1 MRQLFDFADFGGN
14 SSHISASLRY
24 CATGMMAMMALMAR
38 TRCHQLSGLQQWI
51 RRQHINDPHHVILY
65 QAYLKIVI
73 FWHFWNLKKTTKKW
87 AEPEI
92 LDLVEV
98 PSSFSSQ
105 EMTGVSWH
113 CTSCTSTRPCV
124 YLGSCP
130 KGGDGGISG
139 FRLTWKGMFKLLKCW

>member
-73 FWHFWNLKKTTKKW
+73 FWHFWNLKKRPKSELSLRYWTLWKCHLVLVPMKW
-87 AEPEI
+87 HVSRGTALAAPAPAPAST
-92 LDLVEV
+92 LAPVQKEV
-98 PSSFSSQ
+98 MEAFPASD
-105 EMTGVSWH
+105 WH
-113 CTSCTSTRPCV
+113 GRECSNC
-124 YLGSCP
+124 
-130 KGGDGGISG
+130 
-139 FRLTWKGMFKLLKCW
+139 